1 MRAVI
6 FISCKAPVDP
16 VKLVLKYVEDVES
29 TGVTRTRRV
38 TNSLLPLPHLQS
50 PTDYFAQ
57 VHSSS
62 NTGYEYVRRER
73 P

>member
-16 VKLVLKYVEDVES
+16 VKLVLKYVEDVET

-38 TNSLLPLPHLQS
+38 AKNTPFWFSLPPPLNWL
-50 PTDYFAQ
+50 YFADILI
-57 VHSSS
+57 V
-62 NTGYEYVRRER
+62 
-73 P
+73 